1 MPREVELPPLATYK
15 ALSVWTPRYSDF
27 VVWAGWFRIWF
38 GLVNDFDVKNNK
50 LSIIFE
56 GTPRL
61 LFTLTESEMKKNS
74 YVFDLDDI
82 RNNKRGRW
90 YVQQHADGNTI
101 WYI

>member
-15 ALSVWTPRYSDF
+15 AIATWTPRYADF
-27 VVWAGWFRIWF
+27 VVWSGWFRTWF
-38 GLVNDFDVKNNK
+38 GTINNYDVKSGK

-61 LFTLTESEMKKNS
+61 LFTMNEAEMQKGV
-74 YVFDLDDI
+74 YIFDLNDI

-90 YVQQHADGNTI
+90 YIQQHVDGNTV